1 MFRLAMT
8 PLIEAI
14 PSADVFSYMTSL
26 SFIPD
31 ATVASYLN
39 MEYFYNHSGTKEASP
54 LTERFVDDS
63 DISSK
68 LAVVILNRYSTK
80 WESLFRQYASLA
92 TLNLL
97 DNINTVTTTDYGKSV
112 DKDGDNTLTKAGTE
126 KWTLRGTV
134 TETVSS
140 DSQNPYTTEMTISG
154 KYKDTSDRSNAHKGT
169 QEVLEEYPEQRK
181 SEKTTTG
188 GYKDTDTTAIAR
200 TGAQK
205 TTEKG
210 GTLSSVYGYNSQ
222 SPVPSSVVGP
232 SDSELG
238 TTSELEYLGNGV
250 TDTHSGNIHRE
261 YDNGGLKESTVESGK
276 TKVSTSFGE
285 NGITDT
291 ESGGVERTYT
301 DYKESTVQTG
311 SRTTQTDYGNTGKTN
326 ELSFTSRVDTT
337 SIDETVSTSGTDTVS
352 ASGYRYDSLVSEYV
366 TLFMSADF
374 IDFLAIVYNDCDEV
388 LTCPFYV

>member
-1 MFRLAMT
+1 MAMT

-14 PSADVFSYMTSL
+14 PSADVFTHMTSL

-54 LTERFVDDS
+54 LTERFVDD
-63 DISSK
+63 DEISLK
-68 LAVVILNRYSTK
+68 LANIILNRYSTK
-80 WESLFRQYASLA
+80 WESLFRQYASLS

-97 DNINTVTTTDYGKSV
+97 DNINTVATTEYGKEVGKEGS
-112 DKDGDNTLTKAGTE
+112 NTLTKSGSE
-126 KWTLRGTV
+126 QWTLRGTV

-140 DSQNPYTTEMTISG
+140 DSRDPYKSEMTISG
-154 KYKDTSDRSNAHKGT
+154 KYKDTSDRSNAHKGA

-188 GYKDTDTTAIAR
+188 GYKDTDSTAIAR

-210 GTLSSVYGYNSQ
+210 GTTSYVYGYNS
-222 SPVPSSVVGP
+222 STAVPSSAVAP
-232 SDSELG
+232 SDTSIG
-238 TTSELEYLGNGV
+238 TTSELEYLGTGV
-250 TDTHSGNIHRE
+250 IDSHSGNIHRE
-261 YDNGGLKESTVESGK
+261 YDENGLKESTVESGK
-276 TKVSTSFGE
+276 TKVTTSFGE

-311 SRTTQTDYGNTGKTN
+311 SRTTQTDYGNAGKTN
-326 ELSFTSRVDTT
+326 ELSFTERSDDTSYDETVTT
-337 SIDETVSTSGTDTVS
+337 SGTDSVSTSG
-352 ASGYRYDSLVSEYV
+352 YKYDSLVSEYV
-366 TLFMSADF
+366 ALFMSADF
-374 IDFLAIVYNDCDEV
+374 IDFLTIVYNDCDEV

>member
-1 MFRLAMT
+1 MYKMALT

-14 PSADVFSYMTSL
+14 PNADVFSYMTSL

-31 ATVASYLN
+31 VTVAGYLN

-54 LTERFVDDS
+54 LTERFTDDP

-68 LAVVILNRYSTK
+68 LADIILNRYRTK
-80 WESLFRQYASLA
+80 WESLFRQYASLG
-92 TLNLL
+92 TLSLL
-97 DNINTVTTTDYGKSV
+97 DNINVINETTYGKSV
-112 DKDGDNTLTKAGTE
+112 DRDATNSVTKSGNE
-126 KWTLRGTV
+126 KWTLKGTV

-140 DSQNPYTTEMTISG
+140 NAQNPYKSEMTISG

-210 GTLSSVYGYNSQ
+210 STTSSVYGYNS
-222 SPVPSSVVGP
+222 STSVPSSVVGP
-232 SDSELG
+232 TDNSIG
-238 TTSELEYLGNGV
+238 TTSELEYIGSGV

-301 DYKESTVQTG
+301 DYKETTTQTG
-311 SRTTQTDYGNTGKTN
+311 ARTTQTDYGNTGKTN
-326 ELSFTSRVDTT
+326 ELSFNGRTDTT
-337 SIDETVSTSGTDTVS
+337 SIDETTTASGTDTVTS
-352 ASGYRYDSLVSEYV
+352 TGYKYDSLVSEYV
-366 TLFMSADF
+366 ALFMSAEF
-374 IDFLAIVYNDCDEV
+374 IDFLAIVYNDCDEI